1 MSVKAQD
8 ARYYWI
14 AHSGVRIPRIVYGT
28 AWKQDQTAAL
38 VEQAFALGFR
48 GIDTAGQPKHY
59 NEAGVGQ
66 GMARALASGL
76 SRQAIFLQTKFTPL
90 DGQDPQRLPYDPTAN
105 LPEQVAQSFA
115 QSLRNLQT
123 DYLDSL
129 VLHSPLANPRDLLAV
144 WQAMEH
150 IVETGGARQ
159 IGISNCYQPDL
170 LEDLYQRARIKPAVV
185 QNRFSAQTGHDRN
198 LRNVCR
204 RLGILYQGFWTLTA
218 NTAILTHATVQT
230 LAQRYQRSPAQ
241 IFYRYLTQSDIIPL
255 IGTTSAI
262 HMQEDVAIFDFEL
275 SVSECGSVSAL
286 L

>member
-1 MSVKAQD
+1 MSMKAQD
-8 ARYYWI
+8 PGCYWV
-14 AHSGVRIPRIVYGT
+14 ALSGVRIPRIVYGT
-28 AWKQDQTAAL
+28 AWKQEQTAAL
-38 VEQAFALGFR
+38 VEQALALGFR
-48 GIDTAGQPKHY
+48 GLDTAGQPKHY

-66 GMARALASGL
+66 GMARALTSGL

-90 DGQDPQRLPYDPTAN
+90 DGQDPQRLPYDPIAS
-105 LPEQVAQSFA
+105 LPEQVDQSFA

-129 VLHSPLANPRDLLAV
+129 VLHSPLPNPSDLLAV

-170 LEDLYQRARIKPAVV
+170 LEDLYKRARIKPAVV
-185 QNRFSAQTGHDRN
+185 QNRFYAQTGHDRD
-198 LRNVCR
+198 LRNICR
-204 RLGILYQGFWTLTA
+204 RRGILYQGFWTLTA
-218 NTAILTHATVQT
+218 NPAILAHATVQT
-230 LAQRYQRSPAQ
+230 LARRYQRSPAQ

-255 IGTTSAI
+255 IGTTSTI
-262 HMQEDVAIFDFEL
+262 HMQEDLAIFDFAL
-275 SVSECGSVSAL
+275 SESECERVSGL